1 MMIGAIL
8 AGANESEINIVEEM
22 ASNIGLAFQIQDD
35 ILDVTSTVEV
45 LGKPVHSDERN
56 EKITYVTLLG
66 IEEAKRQVEELTGKG
81 LSGFDTLK
89 RENEYLEELIKR
101 LINRRK

>member
-8 AGANESEINIVEEM
+8 AGANDAEAAIVEDM
-22 ASNIGLAFQIQDD
+22 AANIGLAFQIQDD

-56 EKITYVTLLG
+56 EKITYVTLPG
-66 IEEAKRQVEELTGKG
+66 IEKAKEQVEELTQKA
-81 LSGFDTLK
+81 LAGFDSLNRK
-89 RENEYLEELIKR
+89 NEYLKE
-101 LINRRK
+101 LINRLITRTK